1 METISILLVDDQSII
16 LDGLESLLEH
26 HPHIH
31 VVGRAANGIEAVAKS
46 NELHPNVVLMDISMP
61 EMDGIEATRALLK
74 GCENSKVLIL
84 SMYNN
89 KEFVNE
95 LLEAGASGYVL
106 KNVGKDELM
115 VAIQT
120 VADGYRY
127 LAKDVEHMLEQADR
141 HKDRTRDTGYVSL
154 SKREKEVLLL
164 VSGGLSN
171 PEIAEDLFISIQT
184 VETHRKNIMHKL
196 DIHNT
201 AGMVKY
207 AMERGWGNGMS
218 TNGNHQNNKRK

>member
-1 METISILLVDDQSII
+1 MLLVDDQSII
-16 LDGLESLLEH
+16 LDGLESLLQH
-26 HPHIH
+26 HPHIN
-31 VVGRAANGIEAVAKS
+31 VIGRAANGIEAVEKS
-46 NELHPNVVLMDISMP
+46 KELHPDVVLMDISMP

-74 GCENSKVLIL
+74 CCKNSKVLIL

-95 LLEAGASGYVL
+95 LLAAGASGYVL

-120 VADGYRY
+120 VHDGYRY
-127 LAKDVEHMLEQADR
+127 LAKDVEQMLERSDR
-141 HKDRTRDTGYVSL
+141 YKDRTGDMDYVSL
-154 SKREKEVLLL
+154 SKREKEVLLR
-164 VSGGLSN
+164 VCAGRSSS
-171 PEIAEDLFISIQT
+171 EIAEDLFISPQT

-207 AMERGWGNGMS
+207 AMERGWGNGLS
-218 TNGNHQNNKRK
+218 SKGDQLKTERK